1 MSDRIHCPICSGT
14 LLKTIQNKYKL
25 DKFKKLFTL
34 KKCLKCEHVF
44 IINKPSNIELNK
56 YYKENFWDDK
66 NKLPL
71 ASNWIDNLK
80 MRSGSYERF
89 IRAKKQLNYIIYH
102 KKLDKKAKILDIGSG
117 FAPILYHFQKL
128 KFRNLYALELDT
140 RICKYI
146 EKQGVNS
153 INMSLEKLALT
164 KEKFDLI
171 ILSHTLEHISDP
183 NSFIESINKISQYN
197 TTLFIEVPYLDFLEP
212 YNENMHLHFFSQ
224 KSLKSVV
231 NKIRFNILHT
241 EVDKLGMI
249 DKYILFVLYKIYE
262 KVFFKKYKSINS
274 NSKVIEL
281 IHLLWRPIRKII
293 FSKINIF
300 ISRRDIRVIANFEK
314 IK

>member
-1 MSDRIHCPICSGT
+1 M
-14 LLKTIQNKYKL
+14 
-25 DKFKKLFTL
+25 
-34 KKCLKCEHVF
+34 
-44 IINKPSNIELNK
+44 
-56 YYKENFWDDK
+56 
-66 NKLPL
+66 
-71 ASNWIDNLK
+71 
-80 MRSGSYERF
+80 
-89 IRAKKQLNYIIYH
+89 NYIIYH
-102 KKLDKKAKILDIGSG
+102 KKLDKKIKILDIGSG

-128 KFRNLYALELDT
+128 NFRNLYALELDT

-171 ILSHTLEHISDP
+171 ILSHTLEHVSDP

-224 KSLKSVV
+224 KSLESVV

-241 EVDKLGMI
+241 EVDKLGMV

-262 KVFFKKYKSINS
+262 KVF
-274 NSKVIEL
+274 L
-281 IHLLWRPIRKII
+281 G
-293 FSKINIF
+293 
-300 ISRRDIRVIANFEK
+300 K
-314 IK
+314 IKV